1 VAVSGKRPARRL
13 DARRVLGK
21 SIKRAEA
28 LAESVGCVVQVSEL
42 AVRAATSI
50 LSWTGFDGG
59 LDLAPVF
66 LESGF
71 WNQAVVVV
79 VDGVGVSEFVFDR
92 VRMPRLL
99 CRRRALWKPSM

>member
-1 VAVSGKRPARRL
+1 VCRSGVRVGGKGRDVYLEL
-13 DARRVLGK
+13 DRV
-21 SIKRAEA
+21 R
-28 LAESVGCVVQVSEL
+28 
-42 AVRAATSI
+42 
-50 LSWTGFDGG
+50 GG